1 MLILVWYIETCD
13 FLYTLLLTV
22 VYIFFYYRKVEKSIY
37 GYFYMQHKKSFFK
50 QCCLFTAKKQALK
63 NIRSQ
68 KNTVNKSIIEYI
80 KQILVTEMLCE
91 LSQSKSVYKSIN
103 TNKSNTSLNI
113 GYN

>member
-1 MLILVWYIETCD
+1 MVTFICNIKKA
-13 FLYTLLLTV
+13 FLNNVVYLLLKNKLYKYQIT
-22 VYIFFYYRKVEKSIY
+22 
-37 GYFYMQHKKSFFK
+37 KKHF
-50 QCCLFTAKKQALK
+50 
-63 NIRSQ
+63 
-68 KNTVNKSIIEYI
+68 VNKSIIEYI

>member
-1 MLILVWYIETCD
+1 MVTFICNI
-13 FLYTLLLTV
+13 
-22 VYIFFYYRKVEKSIY
+22 
-37 GYFYMQHKKSFFK
+37 KKSFFK

-63 NIRSQ
+63 YQIT
-68 KNTVNKSIIEYI
+68 KKHFVNKSIIEYI